1 MGVVMVPLLAQ
12 GTLTKEFHILVNK
25 GLKKITGLWSLSVS
39 LIIHCFV
46 MSGKVCESL
55 KCLQIDEDVLSDQK
69 IL

>member
-25 GLKKITGLWSLSVS
+25 GLKKKITGLWSLSVS
-39 LIIHCFV
+39 LIIHCLV
-46 MSGKVCESL
+46 MSGKVC
-55 KCLQIDEDVLSDQK
+55 LQMDEDVLSDQK